1 MYLLGCD
8 IGTQSTKSVL
18 VDENGNVIC
27 EATREYEVDTPKPN
41 WAEQ

>member
-18 VDENGNVIC
+18 VV
-27 EATREYEVDTPKPN
+27 PKVFL
-41 WAEQ
+41 WTKMVM